1 MTLRYLAALVA
12 LIGACTTS
20 TPVDE
25 PIPPVEEPAAIFP
38 AAWDDEPDG
47 EAWTEALLASLTS
60 QRGAALLA
68 ATPADITNFC
78 PGFLTLDEQG
88 RAAFWVAAFS
98 AMAKLESNFR
108 PDLTFNE
115 KENCSSDACRA
126 AFTTQDGRDVISRG
140 LLQLSQESANGY
152 QGCTVPKDNEELLH
166 NPAVN
171 LQCSVVIMTRWVPED
186 GVIAKLQSPWRGGAR
201 YWSVL
206 RRPEKLI
213 QIQQFTKS
221 IPACR

>member
-1 MTLRYLAALVA
+1 MKLHFLLALVVLAA
-12 LIGACTTS
+12 ACTTP
-20 TPVDE
+20 TP
-25 PIPPVEEPAAIFP
+25 EEPFVPAQEAPPMFR
-38 AAWDDEPDG
+38 AAWDGEPDG
-47 EAWTEALLASLTS
+47 TAWTEALLAALTS
-60 QRGAALLA
+60 AEGEALLA
-68 ATPADITNFC
+68 ATPSDVTDFC

-88 RAAFWVAAFS
+88 RAAFWVATFS
-98 AMAKLESNFR
+98 AMAKLESNFQA
-108 PDLTFNE
+108 DLTFNE
-115 KENCSSDACRA
+115 KENCNTDACRA

-152 QGCTVPKDNEELLH
+152 QGCTVPADNEELLH

-171 LQCSVVIMTRWVPED
+171 LQCSVAIMARWVPED

-213 QIQQFTKS
+213 QIQQFTKT